1 MKRLRSNRL
10 SKRPNKQR
18 SGTRRALLNYLING
32 KSEPMLSEELKAQV
46 HAMAAKYRER
56 PSNIVWAADRFPDF
70 RCPQSKPRIR
80 VKAIAYHWHLPP
92 LANS

>member
-1 MKRLRSNRL
+1 
-10 SKRPNKQR
+10 
-18 SGTRRALLNYLING
+18 
-32 KSEPMLSEELKAQV
+32 MLSEELKAQV

-56 PSNIVWAADRFPDF
+56 PNNIVWAADRFPDF

-92 LANS
+92 PANSEGVSICVCSPSLGLSAAI

>member
-1 MKRLRSNRL
+1 
-10 SKRPNKQR
+10 
-18 SGTRRALLNYLING
+18 
-32 KSEPMLSEELKAQV
+32 MLSEELKAQV